1 MSKYISK
8 TGKIN
13 LQDEKI
19 YTFLSDFTNLKN
31 IIPADKV
38 SDFSA
43 TADSCQFTVSGL
55 GKAGLKMVEKE
66 PFKLIKITSDGGTP
80 FSFFFWIQLKPV
92 DEDTN
97 STALRL
103 TLEAELNPMM
113 KMVIGNQL
121 QNGLDKLVD
130 YIAEYFNTKFNN

>member
-13 LQDEKI
+13 LLDEKI

-66 PFKLIKITSDGGTP
+66 PFKLIKITSNGGP

-92 DEDTN
+92 DEETS

-113 KMVIGNQL
+113 RMVIGNQI

-130 YIAEYFNTKFNN
+130 YMVEYFNMKFNN